1 MRFAYFYFMADEPDR
16 IRVVAPLH
24 VAYWQGLTL
33 RGYLG
38 GPFVDRSGG
47 LLTFEAESTAEAER
61 LIAED
66 PFFRQA
72 LLRTRWLKQWILD

>member
-16 IRVVAPLH
+16 IHAVAPQH
-24 VAYWQGLTL
+24 AAYWQGLTL

-47 LLTFEAESTAEAER
+47 LLTFEAESSDEAER

-72 LLRTRWLKQWILD
+72 LLRSRWLKQWILD

>member
-16 IRVVAPLH
+16 IRAVAPQH
-24 VAYWQGLTL
+24 AAYWQGLAL
-33 RGYLG
+33 RECRG

-47 LLTFEAESTAEAER
+47 LLTFEAESTDEAQR

-66 PFFRQA
+66 PFFLQA
-72 LLRTRWLKQWILD
+72 LLRSRWLKEWILD